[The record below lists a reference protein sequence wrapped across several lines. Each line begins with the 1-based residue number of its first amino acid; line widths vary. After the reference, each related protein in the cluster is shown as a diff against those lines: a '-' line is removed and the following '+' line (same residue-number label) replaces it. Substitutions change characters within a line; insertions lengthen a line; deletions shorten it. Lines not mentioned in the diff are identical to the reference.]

1 MTTSI
6 DPELMPELEFVF
18 EMRVE
23 FTDDRCMFGPLPE
36 GGSQGYTP
44 TSGGSIYGP
53 RLQGRVVPLSGA
65 DFALVRADK
74 VIEINSHYLL
84 EADDGT
90 KIYINNSGYLVP
102 ARPGEAR
109 VSHGTPQPDYF
120 RFTPK
125 FKVPAGP
132 HEWLARTV
140 ILGTG
145 SRRSNPDH
153 SIFRYYAVK

>member
-1 MTTSI
+1 MDETI
-6 DPELMPELEFVF
+6 APELMPHLEYVF

-23 FTDDRCMFGPLPE
+23 FTADRCIFGPLP
-36 GGSQGYTP
+36 GGGAQGYTP
-44 TSGGSIYGP
+44 TSGGLIYGP
-53 RLQGRVVPLSGA
+53 RLQGKIVPFSGA
-65 DFALVRADK
+65 DFAVVRDDR

-84 EADDGT
+84 ETDDGT
-90 KIYINNSGYLVP
+90 KIYINNVGYLVP
-102 ARPGEAR
+102 AKPGEAMI
-109 VSHGTPQPDYF
+109 SHDTPQPSYF

-132 HEWLARTV
+132 HDWLARTV